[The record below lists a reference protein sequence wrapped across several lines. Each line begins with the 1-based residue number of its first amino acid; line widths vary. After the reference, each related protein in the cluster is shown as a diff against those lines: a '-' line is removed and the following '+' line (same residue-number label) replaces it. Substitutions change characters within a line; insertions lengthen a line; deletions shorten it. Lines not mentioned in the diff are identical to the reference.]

1 MSRGEITVRWEGT
14 AQGICKASEIQ
25 LLGSHNLE
33 NALAACAIAALAGA
47 GVDALANVATSFSGV
62 EHRLELVEEIEG
74 VRYYDDSIATS
85 PDRTVAALN
94 SFVEPVILLA
104 GGREKHL
111 PLEGLAGL
119 MVRKVKSLIVF
130 GEAASLLE
138 QAVVKAGAVR
148 LVPIFLT
155 QLSTIVG
162 ASFMLSDPIF
172 QGLAL
177 AMISGIIV
185 STALTLGVIPV
196 LYYMYLKLVGPEN
209 VVEID

>member
-1 MSRGEITVRWEGT
+1 MFFKTLSGRF
-14 AQGICKASEIQ
+14 
-25 LLGSHNLE
+25 LLLSFLFRSYVEPLVVMLIIPLSLTG
-33 NALAACAIAALAGA
+33 AIFGHMAMGLDFSMPSMLGYVALAGVVINNSILL
-47 GVDALANVATSFSGV
+47 VDFIN
-62 EHRLELVEEIEG
+62 LELKAG
-74 VRYYDDSIATS
+74 
-85 PDRTVAALN
+85 
-94 SFVEPVILLA
+94 EP
-104 GGREKHL
+104 
-111 PLEGLAGL
+111 
-119 MVRKVKSLIVF
+119 
-130 GEAASLLE
+130 LE
-138 QAVVKAGAVR
+138 QAVIKAGAVR

-196 LYYMYLKLVGPEN
+196 MYYMYLKLVGPEN